1 MNFLW
6 YLPRLSSSCR
16 SLAASPAWICFCW
29 WFFYGSHGMHRHF
42 SPPFGRNSFWIL
54 LPTTYNKQ
62 IWRYCW
68 WTKSCTTKDDNYPI
82 IYRVLTIP
90 SGCLGFL
97 NHQQYY
103 HLNGG
108 KFQCFLVP
116 TNHSTNND
124 QVEHIDM
131 TDRFSPSCFSER
143 RFLPQKPWREANG
156 CFQK

>member
-29 WFFYGSHGMHRHF
+29 WFFYGFDGMHRHF

-90 SGCLGFL
+90 GGAGFRPSTVL
-97 NHQQYY
+97 SP
-103 HLNGG
+103 
-108 KFQCFLVP
+108 KRWEVPVFKVP
-116 TNHSTNND
+116 TNHSTISWPSGT
-124 QVEHIDM
+124 IDM